1 MVKQIVKSFCEGFN
15 FFAKKQGQRQHNI
28 IRAHS
33 LVKHMMIHCS
43 RKHSNYFKVK

>member
-1 MVKQIVKSFCEGFN
+1 MDKKIVKSSCEGFN
-15 FFAKKQGQRQHNI
+15 FFAKKQG